1 MLWENTTR
9 RQIYKSA
16 KTAQLAEELD
26 ACGIWKENVSVSPA
40 GSQIGVMSTTQAE
53 NILVPG
59 PVTSASSLL
68 HTRGCCYTNS

>member
-1 MLWENTTR
+1 MLWENTTH
-9 RQIYKSA
+9 RQIYKS
-16 KTAQLAEELD
+16 AQLAEELD

-59 PVTSASSLL
+59 PVSSASRLL
-68 HTRGCCYTNS
+68 DTRGCCFTNS